1 MSWKEAL
8 PENMRWEDVVSE
20 LSRIRDSGE
29 YTTEDV
35 DFVRQQ
41 LQSEDVR
48 VRAAACLAASGC
60 LFEPNVLDLVIEIA
74 EYDPELPIRKAAI
87 RSLGELISIGV
98 EQGLEDFAGADTSM
112 DYAEEWEEY
121 QTGSLRDEYLRV
133 KNLLL
138 GILDIEDDPSLV
150 EVTVA
155 ALADLGYIHEV
166 REKISEL
173 YHGNNSSG
181 KLVALQA
188 MGKYPHFWEDELVA
202 AIRKDQPAALLKE
215 AVSAG
220 FSSNSLRVS
229 EAIEKVLDHEDL
241 EVVRYAL
248 MSLSN
253 IDLSPNLMEIF
264 QRFRRHSDPEVQ
276 AAAQEGLDRLSRLN
290 LGDFMR
296 DELGFEG

>member
-1 MSWKEAL
+1 MSWKETL

-29 YTTEDV
+29 YTTEDI

-41 LQSEDVR
+41 LHSEDER

-60 LFEPNVLDLVIEIA
+60 LFEPNVLDLIIEIA
-74 EYDPELPIRKAAI
+74 EYDPVLPIRKAAI

-98 EQGLEDFAGADTSM
+98 EQGLEDVAGADTSM

-133 KNLLL
+133 KNLML
-138 GILDIEDDPSLV
+138 GILDVEDDPGLI

-155 ALADLGYIHEV
+155 ALAELGYIHEV

-173 YHGNNSSG
+173 FHGDSPSG

-188 MGKYPHFWEDELVA
+188 MGKYPHFWEDEIVES
-202 AIRKDQPAALLKE
+202 IRKDQPVALLKE

-220 FSSNSLRVS
+220 FSSDSQRVS
-229 EAIEKVLDHEDL
+229 DAIEQILDHEDP
-241 EVVRYAL
+241 EVIRYAL
-248 MSLSN
+248 LTLSN
-253 IDLSPNLMEIF
+253 IDQSPNLMDIF
-264 QRFRRHSDPEVQ
+264 QRFRRHPDPEVQ

-296 DELGFEG
+296 DELGFDG